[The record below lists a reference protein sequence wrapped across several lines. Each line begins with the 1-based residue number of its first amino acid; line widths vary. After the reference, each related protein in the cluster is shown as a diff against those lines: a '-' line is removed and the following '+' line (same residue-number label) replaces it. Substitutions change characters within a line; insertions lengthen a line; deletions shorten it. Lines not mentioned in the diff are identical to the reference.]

1 MKKLYIAVVVLVAAS
16 LGWCVIKAP
25 TVPEVATWDTL
36 MWETLT
42 WGETTWVLSV
52 SEILTWEIISWA
64 FDSWVVSVLTGSEWV
79 DVNTGVTAEVK
90 GLIDERA
97 NQPQD
102 ASKLTEED
110 ISLMEKIIEKLKSS
124 IK

>member
-1 MKKLYIAVVVLVAAS
+1 
-16 LGWCVIKAP
+16 
-25 TVPEVATWDTL
+25 
-36 MWETLT
+36 
-42 WGETTWVLSV
+42 
-52 SEILTWEIISWA
+52 
-64 FDSWVVSVLTGSEWV
+64 
-79 DVNTGVTAEVK
+79 VTAEVK